1 MDKKSINPI
10 DDNLKY
16 KNKYLKYKNKYTLLK
31 ESVFKQTGGQIWF
44 FNTTRDKNYEMN
56 RLFPGTWR
64 QQSAN
69 TSSQYAEYWWHNT
82 VPNLHCG
89 RYKNSDSWH
98 CSNNPPAT
106 PIKQEQN
113 ASINSAPSGKVKW
126 DDFNAKDQKH
136 KRKF

>member
-1 MDKKSINPI
+1 MDEKSINPI

-31 ESVFKQTGGQIWF
+31 ESIFKQTGGQTWF
-44 FNTTRDKNYEMN
+44 FNTTREKNYEMN

-69 TSSQYAEYWWHNT
+69 PSSQYAEYWWHNT

-98 CSNNPPAT
+98 CSNNLPAT
-106 PIKQEQN
+106 PKKQEQN
-113 ASINSAPSGKVKW
+113 AVLNKAEPRQGNW
-126 DDFNAKDQKH
+126 NAFLATQ